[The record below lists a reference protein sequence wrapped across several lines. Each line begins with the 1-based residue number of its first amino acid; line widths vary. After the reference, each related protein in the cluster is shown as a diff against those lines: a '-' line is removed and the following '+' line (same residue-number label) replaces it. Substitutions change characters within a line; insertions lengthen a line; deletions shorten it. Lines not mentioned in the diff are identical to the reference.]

1 MKVFVT
7 GGNGFL
13 GRYVVDCLYD
23 TQKHT
28 VSWRGSKSL
37 DLLKDFDKIVK
48 AFEGYDCVVHLAAE
62 VGGIGA
68 NMKQPGRFCYA
79 NLQMGL
85 NVVEAA
91 MIAGVKKVVM
101 AGTVCSYPCDATIP
115 FDELDLWDG
124 YPEATNAPYGIAK
137 RAIMEMLTAYRDQ
150 YGMDYV
156 VLVPT
161 NLYGP
166 GDNFAPATSHVIPAM
181 IRKFCGGG
189 ASVELWGTGEATRQF
204 LYVEDAAEAFAM
216 AVESGHGVFNL
227 GAGSEVG
234 MRSLSRIVA
243 RECGYKGEVV
253 WLKSK
258 PDGQPRRMVSSRRAF
273 EMLGWEPKVTL
284 RNGLTRTVKHFRAEV
299 AAG

>member
-13 GRYVVDCLYD
+13 GGYVIEKLAK
-23 TQKHT
+23 KHI

-37 DLLKDFDKIVK
+37 DLLKDVDKIVK
-48 AFEGYDCVVHLAAE
+48 AFQDYDCVVHLAAE

-91 MIAGVKKVVM
+91 RIAGVKKVVM
-101 AGTVCSYPCDATIP
+101 AGTVCSYPCHAKIP
-115 FDELDLWDG
+115 FDELDMWDG
-124 YPEATNAPYGIAK
+124 YPEATNAPYGVAK
-137 RAIMEMLTAYRDQ
+137 RAIMELLTAYRDQ

-166 GDNFAPATSHVIPAM
+166 GDNFDPATSHVIPAM
-181 IRKFCGGG
+181 IRKFCDKYPMT
-189 ASVELWGTGEATRQF
+189 EMWGTGEATRQF

-227 GAGSEVG
+227 GAGSEIG
-234 MRSLSRIVA
+234 MKALSRLVA
-243 RECGYKGEVV
+243 RECGYEGQVV
-253 WLKSK
+253 WLPSK

-273 EMLGWEPKVTL
+273 EMLGWEPKATL
-284 RNGLTRTVKHFRAEV
+284 KDGIARTVKYFREEV